1 MMAVDKVKAS
11 ALVLIQV
18 ISMAVILLTGW
29 PFAGDIPLLILQI
42 AGVMLGTWAIATMG
56 RKNTNI
62 MPLVKQDARL
72 VTNGPYAFIRHP
84 MYSAVMLMVWPLILD
99 QYSLLRLTAVL
110 VLTIDLIIKM
120 VYEESLLRKHF
131 SLYESYMRK
140 TKRLIPF
147 VL

>member
-1 MMAVDKVKAS
+1 
-11 ALVLIQV
+11 
-18 ISMAVILLTGW
+18 
-29 PFAGDIPLLILQI
+29 
-42 AGVMLGTWAIATMG
+42 
-56 RKNTNI
+56 
-62 MPLVKQDARL
+62 
-72 VTNGPYAFIRHP
+72 
-84 MYSAVMLMVWPLILD
+84 MLMVWPLILD